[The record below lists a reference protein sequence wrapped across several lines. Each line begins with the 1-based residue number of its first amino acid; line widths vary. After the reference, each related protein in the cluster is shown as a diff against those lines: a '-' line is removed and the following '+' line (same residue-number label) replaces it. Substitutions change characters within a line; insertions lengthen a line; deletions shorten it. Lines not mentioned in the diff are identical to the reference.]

1 MWIFDGGRDHHPC
14 FAFQSIRS
22 LIFPMGS
29 YPSWGGP
36 KMMRS
41 VFFFRFWGNLSRPAL
56 QERTKVSSFA
66 GTTNYARENYK
77 I

>member
-1 MWIFDGGRDHHPC
+1 MFCLPVYKKFDLSDGVIPIMGRAKDDE
-14 FAFQSIRS
+14 I
-22 LIFPMGS
+22 G
-29 YPSWGGP
+29 
-36 KMMRS
+36 
-41 VFFFRFWGNLSRPAL
+41 FFFRFWGNLSRPAL